1 MKDLSKKNPYWIE
14 HHRYLELEHFC
25 RQYPIW
31 CRSVM
36 TANGLSGKAYDDVVL
51 DNNQTS
57 PVEKSV
63 EAREPYMA
71 KIMMV
76 QKAADEAAGEL
87 SIYILAGVTE
97 GAAYE
102 DILARMHIPCCREV
116 YYDLRRRFFYILSKM
131 RE

>member
-31 CRSVM
+31 CKAV
-36 TANGLSGKAYDDVVL
+36 TAMCGLSSKTYADVVI
-51 DNNQTS
+51 DEDHSS

-63 EAREPYMA
+63 IKRESYMD
-71 KIMMV
+71 KITMV
-76 QKAADEAAGEL
+76 QKAADEAAGDL

-102 DILARMHIPCCREV
+102 DLLARMNIPCCRDV